1 MEIQLKNLLKG
12 CLIIPYQDD
21 VIEGLESACH
31 LYAQENNTHDDV
43 ADLTISMVYNDWDDD
58 FQAAIEK
65 AYADN
70 TEREITL
77 PKCTLRAF
85 AAYCIVL
92 MLNDKERS
100 IENCL
105 AFMNSIVVANG
116 NYSQIPYPEFFTMY
130 LDAFDK
136 YYLDNML
143 NSDEDFKDVE
153 SVLFRTDE
161 NEKLQDFSAT
171 ELVGKENTLRIM
183 AKESWLFRIG
193 MFAKGDIMKECSNP
207 YEKALCF
214 VSFIATNMP
223 WVFANVPIEDLL
235 AWSCIPKD
243 CEHESLSSIKTMVA
257 DCEIPVWNS
266 NSSIILRVLDDDIDY
281 PALLNSHMGVWEF
294 AIHLYY
300 ELMLEKIF
308 A

>member
-31 LYAQENNTHDDV
+31 SYVQESNTHDDV
-43 ADLTISMVYNDWDDD
+43 ADLTVSMVYNEWDND
-58 FQAAIEK
+58 FQTDIEK
-65 AYADN
+65 AYADCSN
-70 TEREITL
+70 QEITL

-92 MLNDKERS
+92 MLNDERHS
-100 IENCL
+100 VENSL

-116 NYSQIPYPEFFTMY
+116 NYSHIPYPEVFTPY

-136 YYLDNML
+136 YYLGNML
-143 NSDEDFKDVE
+143 NSDTDLKDVE
-153 SVLFRTDE
+153 SVLFNADK
-161 NEKLQDFSAT
+161 NEILQPFSVS
-171 ELVGKENTLRIM
+171 ELTGKEDALRIM

-193 MFAKGDIMKECSNP
+193 MFAKGDEMKECTNP
-207 YEKALCF
+207 FGKALCF
-214 VSFIATNMP
+214 VSFITTNMP
-223 WVFANVPIEDLL
+223 WAFANLSIEELL

-243 CEHESLSSIKTMVA
+243 CEQETLSSIKAMVE
-257 DCEIPVWNS
+257 DCEIPTWNS
-266 NSSIILRVLDDDIDY
+266 NSSILLRMLDEDIDY
-281 PALLNSHMGVWEF
+281 QSLLNSQMGVWEF